1 MPKIVDPHAQRR
13 QIRRAARDVFSR
25 RGLAGTGLA
34 QVADA
39 AGMGRSSLYHYYPD
53 KESLVRDLVR
63 DLLAAEESLF
73 ERAARAPGRPLERI
87 EGLVADLT
95 GVFEEWRS
103 AGRLLAEVRTGRAR
117 EFRAFFR
124 RIRDRLADMIEAGQR
139 AGEID
144 RDLDPHLA
152 AAVVIGAVDG
162 LLLQYAVDPR
172 AFPDSA
178 ALRRQLVDAAH
189 KVLRP

>member
-1 MPKIVDPHAQRR
+1 
-13 QIRRAARDVFSR
+13 
-25 RGLAGTGLA
+25 
-34 QVADA
+34 
-39 AGMGRSSLYHYYPD
+39 
-53 KESLVRDLVR
+53 
-63 DLLAAEESLF
+63 
-73 ERAARAPGRPLERI
+73 
-87 EGLVADLT
+87 
-95 GVFEEWRS
+95 
-103 AGRLLAEVRTGRAR
+103 
-117 EFRAFFR
+117 
-124 RIRDRLADMIEAGQR
+124 MIEAGQR